1 MKKLW
6 ILMLTV
12 LMALSL
18 VLVVGCQ
25 KKEEAPAP
33 AVEAPAPE
41 APAVEAPAPEAPAPA
56 AEAPAP
62 APAPEKPAPAKK
74 SAGGY

>member
-1 MKKLW
+1 MFA
-6 ILMLTV
+6 V

-33 AVEAPAPE
+33 AVETPAP
-41 APAVEAPAPEAPAPA
+41 APAVEAPAPAPAPA
-56 AEAPAP
+56 AEAP

-74 SAGGY
+74 KTAGY